1 MITSQEVREAVL
13 VPISTI
19 VDSVR
24 ITLERCPP
32 ELSADLVDRGLVLAG
47 GGALLRGFDK
57 LLSEETGLSVH
68 VAEDP
73 LSAVAEWT
81 GKFLNEL
88 KFLRQVAA
96 ADRQWRGSLQIDDF
110 GLRIDFRSSADF
122 DLNQVQTRNLQSG
135 IDMSRTSIIA
145 LLIFGAVLGYFLS
158 FGPETTQKF
167 KASVYQLLAPFLT
180 GGSGI
185 KKQITSVRTG
195 LKSLDQLEH
204 ENAALQ
210 VENRELRATNQSLRD
225 VEHEVNRLRHALNYR
240 ERSVFKLIAAEV
252 IARDSST
259 WWRTL
264 TINRG
269 RRDAIETDMPV
280 VTDVGLVGKTTTVSD
295 TISVV
300 LLISDESCRIAS
312 SVEGSREQGIVSGE
326 RVTGGLT
333 PFLDLNF
340 LSKQADLKPGQKVY
354 TSGVGG
360 VFPSGLLIGAV
371 KSFRVRELDGQAQL
385 TPVVDL
391 SHLEDVFVVT
401 GRR

>member
-1 MITSQEVREAVL
+1 
-13 VPISTI
+13 
-19 VDSVR
+19 
-24 ITLERCPP
+24 
-32 ELSADLVDRGLVLAG
+32 
-47 GGALLRGFDK
+47 LR
-57 LLSEETGLSVH
+57 
-68 VAEDP
+68 
-73 LSAVAEWT
+73 
-81 GKFLNEL
+81 
-88 KFLRQVAA
+88 
-96 ADRQWRGSLQIDDF
+96 IDDF
-110 GLRIDFRSSADF
+110 GLRIDFRPSADF
-122 DLNQVQTRNLQSG
+122 DLNQVQTRNLQSA

-167 KASVYQLLAPFLT
+167 KGSVYQLLAPFLT

-185 KKQITSVRTG
+185 KKQITSVRSG

-204 ENAALQ
+204 ENTALQ
-210 VENRELRATNQSLRD
+210 VENRELRATNQGLRD

-240 ERSVFKLIAAEV
+240 ERSVFKLIAAEI

-259 WWRTL
+259 WWRTI

-269 RRDAIETDMPV
+269 KRDGIQTDMPV
-280 VTDVGLVGKTTTVSD
+280 VTDLGLVGKTTTVSEG
-295 TISVV
+295 ISVV
-300 LLISDESCRIAS
+300 LLLSDENCRVAA

-326 RVTGGLT
+326 RTTTGLT
-333 PFLDLNF
+333 PLLNLNF

-360 VFPSGLLIGAV
+360 VFPSGLLVGAV
-371 KSFRVRELDGQAQL
+371 KSYRVRELDGQAQL
-385 TPVVDL
+385 TPAVDL

>member
-1 MITSQEVREAVL
+1 
-13 VPISTI
+13 
-19 VDSVR
+19 
-24 ITLERCPP
+24 
-32 ELSADLVDRGLVLAG
+32 
-47 GGALLRGFDK
+47 
-57 LLSEETGLSVH
+57 
-68 VAEDP
+68 
-73 LSAVAEWT
+73 
-81 GKFLNEL
+81 
-88 KFLRQVAA
+88 
-96 ADRQWRGSLQIDDF
+96 
-110 GLRIDFRSSADF
+110 
-122 DLNQVQTRNLQSG
+122 
-135 IDMSRTSIIA
+135 MSRTSIIA

-185 KKQITSVRTG
+185 KKQITSVRSG

-204 ENAALQ
+204 ENAVLQ
-210 VENRELRATNQSLRD
+210 VENRELRATNQGLRD

-240 ERSVFKLIAAEV
+240 ERSVFKLIAAEI

-259 WWRTL
+259 WWRTI

-269 RRDAIETDMPV
+269 RRDGIETDMPV
-280 VTDVGLVGKTTTVSD
+280 VTDLGLVGKTTTVSD
-295 TISVV
+295 SISVV
-300 LLISDESCRIAS
+300 LLVSDENCRIAA

-326 RVTGGLT
+326 RTTTGLT
-333 PFLDLNF
+333 PLLNLNF

-360 VFPSGLLIGAV
+360 VFPSGLLVGAV
-371 KSFRVRELDGQAQL
+371 KSYRVRELDGQAQL
-385 TPVVDL
+385 TPAVDL